1 MDTVGFEFP
10 EDLSSKSAE
19 TVTNNFSGLFNSIV
33 NLDNLYEAYLEAAK
47 GKRNRINV
55 YKFEQTLLPNLNKL
69 LEELLNGTYKPS
81 SPTSFIIKCP
91 SSGKERL
98 IEAPHFKDS
107 VVQHA
112 IYRQVYWLFDKKFI
126 DQSYGCRIGKGTLK
140 CANKCQE
147 YMRKYSGEEY
157 YLQMDFKKY
166 YYSIDREILLKSIE
180 HLLPVPDV
188 IDLLSLFIFTDK
200 KSSGLGIGNLLSQ
213 LFGLIYLNR
222 FDHYIKRVLKAKHY
236 LRYVDDSVIIG
247 LTQQEA
253 KDLKEHLVEWCFD
266 FLKLS
271 FSKIKIHKIKK
282 GINFVGY
289 RTWRSKRFI
298 RKKALQ
304 NFRIAIRKGRIES
317 INALLE
323 HSLRTTSFAYLIR
336 ILIIYKN
343 LYKQI
348 NKRYKIGVKYL

>member
-10 EDLSSKSAE
+10 EELSSKSAE
-19 TVTNNFSGLFNSIV
+19 GTTNNFSALFLSIV

-55 YKFEQTLLPNLNKL
+55 YKFEQNLLPNLNKL
-69 LEELLNGTYKPS
+69 LYELLNNTYKPS
-81 SPTSFIIKCP
+81 PPTSFIIKCP

-112 IYRQVYWLFDKKFI
+112 IYRQVYWIFDKKFI
-126 DQSYGCRIGKGTLK
+126 HQSYGCRIGKGTLK
-140 CANKCQE
+140 CADECQA
-147 YMRKYSGEEY
+147 YMRQHDGESY

-166 YYSIDREILLKSIE
+166 YYSIDRNILLESVK

-188 IDLLSLFIFTDK
+188 VNLLALFIFTDDK
-200 KSSGLGIGNLLSQ
+200 KQGLGIGNLLSQ

-222 FDHYIKRVLKAKHY
+222 FDHYLKRVIKAKHY

-247 LTQQEA
+247 ISLQEA
-253 KDLKEHLVEWCFD
+253 KEIKQHLIEWCDEHL
-266 FLKLS
+266 KLT

-289 RTWRSKRFI
+289 RTWRSKRFV
-298 RKKALQ
+298 RKKTLQ
-304 NFRIAIRKGRIES
+304 NFRIALRKEKIQS
-317 INALLE
+317 LNAILE
-323 HSLRTTSFAYLIR
+323 HSLRTTTFAYFIR
-336 ILIIYKN
+336 ILLKYKYIYN
-343 LYKQI
+343 QI
-348 NKRYKIGVKYL
+348 HHRYKIRR